1 MSDAVRCRPATHAVH
16 AGERQR
22 PPREPVASPIYQTAP
37 FRFATA
43 AELEAAF
50 AAGDRAG
57 LYSRYANP
65 SVRIVE
71 EKLAALEGAADAVAF
86 ASGMAAISATLAT
99 LLASGDRLLAA
110 RDLYG
115 GTAAWLDW
123 LERHHPEIGV
133 ERVPLEELPARL
145 EAGAAPGT
153 RVVYLETPTNPLL
166 ACADLARLGGLARAQ
181 GLTLVVDST
190 FATPILQRPLA
201 LGAHVVVHSATKF
214 LGGHSDL
221 TAGLV
226 AGEAATMAA
235 VRETLRL
242 GGATLD
248 PLAAFL
254 LARGMRTL
262 ALRIERQSASAR
274 RLAEF
279 LVGHPAVERVHYPG
293 FDEIGRRQMSAGG
306 GMLAFS
312 VTGGWEA
319 AAKLLDRLRLF
330 TIIPSLG
337 GVESGITS
345 PAVTSHRELPAPE
358 REAAGIGDGL
368 LRVSVGIEDV
378 ADLEADLAQAL
389 EAAAP

>member
-1 MSDAVRCRPATHAVH
+1 VSEGADRRPATHAVH

-22 PPREPVASPIYQTAP
+22 PPHEPVASPIYQTAP
-37 FRFATA
+37 FRFDSA
-43 AELEAAF
+43 AELTAAF
-50 AAGDRAG
+50 AGSDRAG

-65 SVRIVE
+65 TVRIVE
-71 EKLAALEGAADAVAF
+71 EKLAALEGAQDAVAF
-86 ASGMAAISATLAT
+86 ASGMAAISATLTT

-115 GTAAWLDW
+115 GTASWLDW
-123 LERHHPEIGV
+123 LERHHPEIAV
-133 ERVPLEELPARL
+133 ERVPLVELPERL

-153 RVVYLETPTNPLL
+153 RVVYLESPTNPLL
-166 ACADLARLGGLARAQ
+166 ACADIARLARACREQ
-181 GLTLVVDST
+181 DLTLAVDNT

-221 TAGLV
+221 TAGIV
-226 AGEAATMAA
+226 AGDAPTMAA
-235 VRETLRL
+235 VRETMRL
-242 GGATLD
+242 GGGSLD

-262 ALRIERQSASAR
+262 ALRVERQSANAQ
-274 RLAEF
+274 RLAD
-279 LVGHPAVERVHYPG
+279 LLLADPAVERVHYPG
-293 FDEIGRRQMSAGG
+293 FDEIGHRQMSAGG
-306 GMLAFS
+306 GMLAFA
-312 VTGGWEA
+312 VRGGWEA
-319 AAKLLDRLRLF
+319 ASRLLDRLRLF

-378 ADLEADLAQAL
+378 ADLEADLEQAL
-389 EAAAP
+389 AGL